1 MTVRTFETEE
11 RRVTTSVE
19 SEAARKK
26 VVASASPHAD
36 LSLRGPIMSY
46 KTAVCEVGS
55 APDARSDGSPM
66 SLRRD
71 ASPPL
76 FRSPYSIEELSD
88 AGFTPQELKE
98 AGCDFPSLKAAGFS
112 LTQLKDAGYE
122 ASAFINDGC
131 NITQLR
137 GVGFTARELT
147 RCGCDFPSMKAVGF
161 SLKQLKDAGFSA
173 SAFERD
179 GCSVA
184 QLREVG
190 FTAGELLNPNAHAV
204 SQATR
209 KEFQSS
215 YHDEIKKEVQEKL
228 QHARIFGDS
237 WLSFLGFFAPFGC
250 ANSFWNRL
258 KNSRTFKHVFVY
270 DEQCVQKLGKASL
283 CDQLAA
289 PRVTAADVDGSVNNI
304 CLICALVL
312 GCPLLMMGEMSSN
325 EGRWTTF
332 MHGLIDQSNDNR
344 LCLPSVNFTQLYSEY
359 CLSSIQHW
367 FKRLYVVTLLSFYS
381 ALATLNMALFYYMCR
396 PSECS
401 NSSSLIT
408 LMEAF
413 KLEAREKIRL
423 RRGQPPSGAL
433 TSLDSSLDEIEVFLN
448 AKFLAENELEEQ
460 KNQGFY
466 IWYKREWLRAQAG
479 MAGI

>member
-1 MTVRTFETEE
+1 
-11 RRVTTSVE
+11 
-19 SEAARKK
+19 
-26 VVASASPHAD
+26 
-36 LSLRGPIMSY
+36 MSY
-46 KTAVCEVGS
+46 MSDVCEIGI
-55 APDARSDGSPM
+55 APDARSDGSRVT
-66 SLRRD
+66 LRRA
-71 ASPPL
+71 ASPPPP
-76 FRSPYSIEELSD
+76 RSRTPYSIEQLLD

-98 AGCDFPSLKAAGFS
+98 AGCNYS
-112 LTQLKDAGYE
+112 
-122 ASAFINDGC
+122 
-131 NITQLR
+131 
-137 GVGFTARELT
+137 
-147 RCGCDFPSMKAVGF
+147 SMKAVGF
-161 SLKQLKDAGFSA
+161 NLKQLKDAGFSA

-190 FTAGELLNPNAHAV
+190 FTARELLNPSAHAV
-204 SQATR
+204 FKATR
-209 KEFQSS
+209 TEFQSS
-215 YHDEIKKEVQEKL
+215 YHDEIKKEMQEKL

-283 CDQLAA
+283 SDQLAA
-289 PRVTAADVDGSVNNI
+289 PRVTVADVDGSVNNI

-332 MHGLIDQSNDNR
+332 MHGLIDQSNDNQ
-344 LCLPSVNFTQLYSEY
+344 LCLPSVNFTQLYSNY

-396 PSECS
+396 PSESS
-401 NSSSLIT
+401 NSSSMIT

-423 RRGQPPSGAL
+423 RRSQPPSGSTH
-433 TSLDSSLDEIEVFLN
+433 TSLNSTLEEIEVFLN

-460 KNQGFY
+460 KNQDFY
-466 IWYKREWLRAQAG
+466 VWYKREWPRAPG
-479 MAGI
+479 VRLVGFGI